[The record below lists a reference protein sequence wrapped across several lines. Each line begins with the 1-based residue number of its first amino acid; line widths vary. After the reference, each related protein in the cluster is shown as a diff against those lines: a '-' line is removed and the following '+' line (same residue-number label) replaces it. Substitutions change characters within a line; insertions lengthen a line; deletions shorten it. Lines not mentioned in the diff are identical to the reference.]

1 MRRSSWI
8 VLVVAGVA
16 ALLLGGRAFTALFVN
31 KAWFAALNAEPV
43 FWEQVQDTVMWRGG
57 LFIAGTLFA
66 FLNLH
71 AVRRTIL
78 AVAVPSRVA
87 NIAFTEMLPARRLL
101 AFTIVAA
108 AFVGLLLTIPFD
120 DWTILALARHGL
132 SFKEIEFY
140 FQRDLGYYVY
150 WLPLEQSLYVWSLLS
165 VVAMLAIVIVLYA
178 LMRSLRLDGKRIVVS
193 TYARRHVTV
202 LGSLMM
208 ALLAWSYRLD
218 GYDLLRYGSGAD
230 GLFLRVD
237 HIVAVKVDFAL
248 SILTL
253 FASMLL
259 LRAGWAAQF
268 RMATFTLT
276 LVLLG
281 AIGVRHGGPFVLSR
295 TSALGDPTR
304 REIDYIA
311 TRALVTRRAY
321 DVEGMTVINSD
332 SSVKKNTGLQLRD
345 LARVL
350 SIWDAPSLARTLN
363 AGSTPRS
370 NVGSV
375 AWSPR
380 DNSLEGLLVQRPV
393 DGGGAWTMVTVLGT
407 AADDRGAPISEGIA
421 LGGALDSASV
431 PIADNVSIG
440 IIGAPLIAPDAIGH
454 VLVVDTTTRVV
465 GARLASEGSRIAHAW
480 ATRDPRLLTRD
491 ASGLVATLVMWRD
504 VRERVRKLAPIFAQ
518 GREIVPLMYEGALY
532 WTVELYSASDMY
544 PLAQRWIFAGDVR
557 SYFRHAATAL
567 IHSRTGR
574 VRLIA
579 AERPDP
585 IARTWMA
592 LAPDL
597 FVTPE
602 KLAPELLA
610 QLPPPTDGTIAQ
622 TRAFARFGSRLDGQI
637 VRHLPDSIVGSDN
650 LPGILVEG
658 RFPAAG
664 WSTPVL
670 NGPEQIAGLAISV
683 GGAQRGTRWMP
694 VHKLD
699 TRWGV
704 ITEQLRTALDSS
716 RQQLAEV
723 GRREPQI
730 AYGRVRVVMVNGAPA
745 AMQPLYVTRLNQ
757 AQSLARVAVA
767 YEGKVAVGASAI
779 AAVRQFEPSGSGA
792 VNNGAGTSGVPFTAA
807 ARQTTVNRLYDAMR
821 TAMRRGDWT
830 RFGIAFDSLGVLL
843 GRPPQ

>member
-1 MRRSSWI
+1 MRRSGWI
-8 VLVVAGVA
+8 AVVVAGIAV
-16 ALLLGGRAFTALFVN
+16 LLLGGRAFTALFVN

-43 FWEQVQDTVMWRGG
+43 FWEQVQDSVLWRGG
-57 LFIAGTLFA
+57 LFVAGTLFA

-101 AFTIVAA
+101 AFTVVAA
-108 AFVGLLLTIPFD
+108 ACVGVLLTIPFA
-120 DWTILALARHGL
+120 DWTILAMARHGI
-132 SFKEIEFY
+132 SFSEMEFY
-140 FQRDLGYYVY
+140 FQRDLSFYVY
-150 WLPLEQSLYVWSLLS
+150 WLPLEQALYEWSLLS
-165 VVAMLAIVIVLYA
+165 VVMMVAIVIVLYA

-193 TYARRHVTV
+193 TYARRHLTV

-218 GYDLLRYGSGAD
+218 GYDLLRYGSGPE
-230 GLFLRVD
+230 GLFTRVD
-237 HIVAVKVDFAL
+237 HVVAVKVDFGL

-276 LVLLG
+276 VVLVG
-281 AIGVRHGGPFVLSR
+281 AIGVRHGVPMLLSR
-295 TSALGDPTR
+295 SSMLGDAQR
-304 REIDYIA
+304 REVDYIS

-332 SSVKKNTGLQLRD
+332 SAVKKNTGLQLRD
-345 LARVL
+345 LPRVL

-363 AGSTPRS
+363 GGSTPRV
-370 NVGSV
+370 NIGSV
-375 AWSPR
+375 AWSPH
-380 DNSLEGLLVQRPV
+380 DNSLEGLLLQRPTDV
-393 DGGGAWTMVTVLGT
+393 EGAWTMVTVLGT
-407 AADDRGAPISEGIA
+407 AADDRGAPLSEGIA
-421 LGGALDSASV
+421 FGDALDSASIS
-431 PIADNVSIG
+431 IAGDVRAG
-440 IIGAPLIAPDAIGH
+440 IIGAPLIAPDATGH
-454 VLVVDTTTRVV
+454 LLVVDTTTRIV

-491 ASGLVATLVMWRD
+491 ESGAVPTLVMWRD

-518 GREIVPLMYEGALY
+518 GREIVPVVHEGVLY
-532 WTVELYSASDMY
+532 WTLELYSASDMY
-544 PLAQRWIFAGDVR
+544 PLSQRWLFAGDVR

-574 VRLIA
+574 VRLIT
-579 AERPDP
+579 AEKPDP
-585 IARTWMA
+585 IARTWMT

-597 FVTPE
+597 FVTPD
-602 KLAPELLA
+602 KLSPTLLA
-610 QLPPPTDGTIAQ
+610 QLPPPTDGAVAQ
-622 TRAFARFGSRLDGQI
+622 IRAFARFGSKLDGQI

-650 LPGILVEG
+650 LPGILLDL
-658 RFPAAG
+658 RSPAAG

-670 NGPEQIAGLAISV
+670 NGPEQIAGLATAV

-694 VHKLD
+694 VNKLE
-699 TRWGV
+699 TRWGA
-704 ITEQLRTALDSS
+704 ITEQLRVALDSS

-723 GRREPQI
+723 GRREPQT
-730 AYGRVRVVMVNGAPA
+730 AYGRVRVMLVNGAPA

-767 YEGKVAVGASAI
+767 YDGKVAVGASTFD
-779 AAVRQFEPSGSGA
+779 AVRQLEPPGA
-792 VNNGAGTSGVPFTAA
+792 GAPNNGAGASSVPFTAA
-807 ARQTTVNRLYDAMR
+807 ARQATVNRLYDAMR
-821 TAMRRGDWT
+821 AAMRRGEWT
-830 RFGIAFDSLGVLL
+830 RFGTAFDSLGVML